1 MDFILDDDDTTVVRL
16 LGNQL
21 IGRLKLD
28 VVAITPELN
37 HQIGAPVDNA
47 RPTGNLVENL
57 VDDVVGYD
65 VEEVLAINEVAQS
78 PANQIEV
85 RGGGV
90 IGSVFRVRHFWTLLA
105 LTG

>member
-16 LGNQL
+16 VGNQL

-37 HQIGAPVDNA
+37 HQISAPVDNA

-65 VEEVLAINEVAQS
+65 VEEVLARGSSPRVLSRS
-78 PANQIEV
+78 PA
-85 RGGGV
+85 R
-90 IGSVFRVRHFWTLLA
+90 RARR
-105 LTG
+105 